1 MPAAWGKSQQGQM
14 ESNGRG
20 KTHRSKD
27 YILDSLHALVPGQ
40 RGELDG
46 HVIVDRYSMLCSRH
60 QGRERRAKRGSGLE
74 HGDRER
80 ERRKRALST
89 EHRMVSG
96 ERAGEGCVRARRGA
110 GGAGEGGFMRRAR
123 QTLQPDVARGRQPME
138 TRTGPMGSRA
148 KWRAVRALEMNHEAQ
163 ATRWRKAWRA
173 GLHFRRDPLI

>member
-1 MPAAWGKSQQGQM
+1 MSNGYSMNLPAMPAAWGKSQQGQM

-80 ERRKRALST
+80 ERGGNERYRRSIVWCLEREREKVVCEPDAGLGGRVTGDLCAVRGRHCSPMSQGVVSPWRRGRA
-89 EHRMVSG
+89 RWDRVRSG
-96 ERAGEGCVRARRGA
+96 E
-110 GGAGEGGFMRRAR
+110 
-123 QTLQPDVARGRQPME
+123 P
-138 TRTGPMGSRA
+138 
-148 KWRAVRALEMNHEAQ
+148 
-163 ATRWRKAWRA
+163 
-173 GLHFRRDPLI
+173 

>member
-1 MPAAWGKSQQGQM
+1 MDGGKRTDPKTTSLTASMPWFRDREGSSTGTSSLIATACSAAAIKAGRDERSGGQD
-14 ESNGRG
+14 SN
-20 KTHRSKD
+20 T
-27 YILDSLHALVPGQ
+27 AT
-40 RGELDG
+40 
-46 HVIVDRYSMLCSRH
+46 
-60 QGRERRAKRGSGLE
+60 
-74 HGDRER
+74 ER